1 MVKSSCLN
9 YVIIAHCGH
18 AVLVLWFELPADQ
31 DVTSISFIN
40 EITET
45 TIISIINSSH
55 CNKFD
60 SFYSAG
66 SNSRFTTYPCIALGK
81 LVTSLPLGLL

>member
-1 MVKSSCLN
+1 MAHGAVPVVKSSCLN

-60 SFYSAG
+60 SLYSAG
-66 SNSRFTTYPCIALGK
+66 SNCIPLHSLGQ
-81 LVTSLPLGLL
+81 VGY